1 MKIDNYR
8 KPRSAF
14 LSVEKD
20 LNQLVTLFLKNNN
33 LKKLLYYTTSDAL
46 SQAPLTEEQSIELLN
61 NNMSYVYMIYRI
73 LLGNGNSYDLFKF
86 L

>member
-8 KPRSAF
+8 KPKSAF

-33 LKKLLYYTTSDAL
+33 FKKLLYYTTPDAL
-46 SQAPLTEEQSIELLN
+46 SQPVLTGEQSIGLLDKN
-61 NNMSYVYMIYRI
+61 IKILYECIIFYVIIYRI
-73 LLGNGNSYDLFKF
+73 VILIL
-86 L
+86 